1 MKINP
6 ITEGEYCE
14 RRKNRLSAR
23 GGGVLGRRGRG
34 GGGGAAGAR
43 VALMPRCPLTAR
55 KEEPETARTS

>member
-23 GGGVLGRRGRG
+23 GGGVSGRRRRG
-34 GGGGAAGAR
+34 SGGAAGTR
-43 VALMPRCPLTAR
+43 VALMPRREMNSLMILT
-55 KEEPETARTS
+55 P